1 MRRIPSGQL
10 VADRRGVAAIEFALL
25 GGVMIAMCIGTIE
38 IGLLFWG
45 QSALEAAAADTA
57 RCMAVQSPQCPNA
70 GDYAASIVSN
80 WMFSGV
86 VSAGNVTANDSAT
99 SCNGSSG
106 SFETVSIT
114 TTYFASWLPSFVP
127 QFANQ
132 TLSASACYPKAS

>member
-1 MRRIPSGQL
+1 MKRCGPRKL
-10 VADRRGVAAIEFALL
+10 AADRRGVAAIEFAML
-25 GGVMIAMCIGTIE
+25 GGVMIAMCIATIE

-57 RCMAVQSPQCPNA
+57 RCMAVQSSRCPSA
-70 GDYAASIVSN
+70 GDYAASVVST

-86 VSAGNVTANDSAT
+86 VSAANVTADGTAT
-99 SCNGSSG
+99 SCNGSAG
-106 SFETVSIT
+106 TFETVTIT
-114 TTYFASWLPSFVP
+114 TTYFATWLPSFVP